1 MPTPLP
7 DIGRSL
13 AQQQPDVL
21 LAMLIFGEARGESV
35 PVKKAVA
42 HVVLNRLRSGGFGKT
57 LTHVILAPNQFSC
70 FNVNDINHT
79 KMYRPLFYESSSI
92 WDQCYFAGLT
102 ARLGIDADPTEGATF
117 YHDNSISHPP
127 KDWGRVDKT
136 VQLGRL
142 TFYRSL
148 PKLDP
153 IRKA

>member
-1 MPTPLP
+1 MPIPFP
-7 DIGRSL
+7 DTGRSL

-35 PVKKAVA
+35 DVKKAVA
-42 HVVLNRLRSGGFGKT
+42 NVVLNRLRAGGFGKT

-70 FNVNDINHT
+70 FNANDVNHT
-79 KMYRPLFYESSSI
+79 KMYRPLSYETSSV
-92 WDQCYFAGLT
+92 WEQCYFAGLT
-102 ARLGIDADPTEGATF
+102 ARLGVHADPTNGATF
-117 YHDNSISHPP
+117 YHDSSINHPP
-127 KDWGRVDKT
+127 KDWGTVEKT

-148 PKLDP
+148 PKLDS